1 MVKKKQ
7 IRIVLSADKS
17 QGDIDGYAEMILG
30 IFAMS
35 HLLMAHKLS
44 KRKIDTNTVIVI
56 DALLADAPLGHLG
69 TGDID
74 ETD

>member
-1 MVKKKQ
+1 MVKKQ
-7 IRIVLSADKS
+7 IRIVLSANKS

-35 HLLMAHKLS
+35 NLLIGHKLFS
-44 KRKIDTNTVIVI
+44 SRIEDNTVIVI
-56 DALLADAPLGHLG
+56 DLLVNDAPLGHLG

-74 ETD
+74 YETD

>member
-1 MVKKKQ
+1 MVKKK
-7 IRIVLSADKS
+7 IRIVLSAEKR

-35 HLLMAHKLS
+35 NVLIAHNLY
-44 KRKIDTNTVIVI
+44 KRRIDNQTVIVI
-56 DALLADAPLGHLG
+56 DLLVNDAPLGHLG

-74 ETD
+74 YETD